1 MSLPAP
7 VIQAITLIVISM
19 LMGAVAVTLSLR
31 SGKPTPA
38 ALLVGLTITIGALGA
53 LATLL

>member
-19 LMGAVAVTLSLR
+19 LVGAVAATLALR

-38 ALLVGLTITIGALGA
+38 ALLVGLTIMIGALGA
-53 LATLL
+53 LGALL